1 MVLLKIETQINTAK
15 RSEFEQAI
23 RFIIDFKVK
32 DSIEHRCRIFQN
44 IEMPESFIYMQEWDN
59 DDQIHEYMKTDGF
72 KSLIGS
78 MKVLGE
84 IKSACLISSECKDN
98 ILPDIT

>member
-1 MVLLKIETQINTAK
+1 MVLLKIETQIISTK

-23 RFIIDFKVK
+23 RFIINSKVK
-32 DSIEHRCRIFQN
+32 DSIKHRCRIFQN

-59 DDQIHEYMKTDGF
+59 EDQIHEYMKTDGF